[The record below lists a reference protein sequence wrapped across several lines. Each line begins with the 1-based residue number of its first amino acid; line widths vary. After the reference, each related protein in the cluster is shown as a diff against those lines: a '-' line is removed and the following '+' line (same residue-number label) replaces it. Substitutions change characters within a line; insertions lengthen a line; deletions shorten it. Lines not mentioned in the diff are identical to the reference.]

1 MDQQTVIF
9 LGPQGSGKGTQVQ
22 LFKKFLQDNDP
33 SRTIVHMEMGAALRQ
48 FSSPENSGYTQDM
61 VRASLA
67 RGEFQPAFISSYL
80 MAQIFIESMHGDE
93 HFIVDGFPR
102 EPKQAAVFDTA
113 MDFYK
118 REPRVILNV
127 TVPEEESVK
136 RLIARGRNDDT
147 EAGIRERLRWNREQ
161 VMPMIEDYR
170 TNPAYKVIDI
180 DGMGDVAAIHQSI
193 LKTLG
198 LS

>member
-1 MDQQTVIF
+1 MNQQTVIF

-22 LFKKFLQDNDP
+22 LFKKFLEEKDP
-33 SRTIVHMEMGAALRQ
+33 ERPILHLEMGAELRK
-48 FSSPENSGYTQDM
+48 FSSIENAGYTQDL

-67 RGEFQPAFISSYL
+67 RGEFQPAFISSYV
-80 MAQIFIESMHGDE
+80 MAKVFIAEMVGNE

-102 EPKQAAVFDTA
+102 ETKQAAIFDTA
-113 MDFYK
+113 MDFYQ
-118 REPRVILNV
+118 RDPRYILNV

-161 VMPMIEDYR
+161 VMPMIDAYR
-170 TNPAYKVIDI
+170 SNPAYHVVDVE
-180 DGMGDVAAIHQSI
+180 GVGDVQDIHQNI
-193 LKTLG
+193 LHALH
-198 LS
+198 LA